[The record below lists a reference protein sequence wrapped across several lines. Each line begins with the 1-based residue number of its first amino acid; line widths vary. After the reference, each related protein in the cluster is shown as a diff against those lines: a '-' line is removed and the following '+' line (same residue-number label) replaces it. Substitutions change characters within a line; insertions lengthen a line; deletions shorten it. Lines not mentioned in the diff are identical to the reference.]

1 MSRPSVPRPTTP
13 VEERLRGE
21 RVARSARA
29 WGWLER
35 WRRDL
40 SGIQRIASRLGSR
53 RRVFRQIAL
62 WMIDGYRRVNAGDLA
77 AALAFNAMMAIVPT
91 ILLMITIAGVL
102 LQSDELYRKAVLTT
116 LWLLPAGLSGE
127 SVETLLSARGR
138 SGIFGL
144 ASFVGFV
151 WVGSTF
157 FACLGRTMNAI
168 YGVADPPP
176 VQQRLRGFLVVVAFA
191 VLFLVAVIAA
201 ALPSVFLGVSEN
213 DLPFSLQRSVL
224 VNGAYQ
230 VLSYVVAVLTA
241 TLLFGMLFRV
251 VPNARQRVDDVLPGT
266 LVTSTLFVVLVQVFP
281 LYFRITRDLN
291 GAGSIFAL
299 LPLLLAWFYLLAH
312 FMLFGAFVNASY
324 QNFRRQRILL
334 RRQRSAQDGVSSE
347 VDGVK
352 RGERRGQSG
361 RRKAGSG

>member
-1 MSRPSVPRPTTP
+1 MPMTRPSASRSNPS
-13 VEERLRGE
+13 VEKRMRAER
-21 RVARSARA
+21 AARA
-29 WGWLER
+29 AGVR
-35 WRRDL
+35 GRVDRMRRDV
-40 SGIQRIASRLGSR
+40 SGMQRIASRLGGR
-53 RRVFRQIAL
+53 RDVLRHVVQ

-102 LQSDELYRKAVLTT
+102 FQSDELYRKAVLTT

-127 SVETLLSARGR
+127 SVEAIFSARGR

-144 ASFVGFV
+144 ASFAGFV

-168 YGVADPPP
+168 YGVPDPPP
-176 VQQRLRGFLVVVAFA
+176 VQQRLRGFFVVVAFA

-201 ALPSVFLGVSEN
+201 ALPSVFLGLSEN
-213 DLPFSLQRSVL
+213 DLPFHLHRSIL
-224 VNGAYQ
+224 ASGAYQ

-241 TLLFGMLFRV
+241 MLLFGMLFRV
-251 VPNARQRVDDVLPGT
+251 VPNARQRVDDILPGA
-266 LVTSTLFVVLVQVFP
+266 LVTATLFVLLVQVFP
-281 LYFRITRDLN
+281 LYLRITRNLS
-291 GAGSIFAL
+291 GVGSTFAL

-324 QNFRRQRILL
+324 QGYRRRRIAL
-334 RRQRSAQDGVSSE
+334 RRRRSDQEGASSAVS
-347 VDGVK
+347 
-352 RGERRGQSG
+352 GERRGQFG

>member
-1 MSRPSVPRPTTP
+1 MRMSRPSVPSPSTP
-13 VEERLRGE
+13 VEERMRGQ
-21 RVARSARA
+21 RAARA
-29 WGWLER
+29 ARTRGWLDR
-35 WRRDL
+35 LRRDV

-53 RRVFRQIAL
+53 RRILRKIAL
-62 WMIDGYRRVNAGDLA
+62 WMVDGYRRVNAGDLA

-102 LQSDELYRKAVLTT
+102 LRSEELYQKAVPTT
-116 LWLLPAGLSGE
+116 LWLLPAGLSDE
-127 SVETLLSARGR
+127 SVDAILSARGR

-144 ASFVGFV
+144 ASFAGFV

-157 FACLGRTMNAI
+157 FACLGRTMNAV

-201 ALPSVFLGVSEN
+201 ALPSAFLGVSQN
-213 DLPFSLQRSVL
+213 DLPFSLQRSVF
-224 VNGAYQ
+224 VSGAYQ

-241 TLLFGMLFRV
+241 MLLFGMLFRV
-251 VPNARQRVDDVLPGT
+251 VPNARQRVEDVLPGA
-266 LVTSTLFVVLVQVFP
+266 LVTSTLFVMLVQVFP

-312 FMLFGAFVNASY
+312 FMLFGAFVNATY
-324 QNFRRQRILL
+324 QDFRRQRILL
-334 RRQRSAQDGVSSE
+334 HRQRSAQAGVSSE
-347 VDGVK
+347 VS
-352 RGERRGQSG
+352 GERRGQSG